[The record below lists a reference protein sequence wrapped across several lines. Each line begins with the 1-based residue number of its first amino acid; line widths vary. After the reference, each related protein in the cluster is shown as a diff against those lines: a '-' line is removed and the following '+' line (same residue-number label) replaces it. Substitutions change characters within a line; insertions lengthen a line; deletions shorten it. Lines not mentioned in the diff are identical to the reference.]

1 MEAKKKSNT
10 VIVFIVV
17 LLLAVFFIIPFFLVI
32 LNSFKTSPDFVAN
45 PFSLPT
51 KLHTENYETA
61 FNTMNFLNSF
71 KNSIIICV
79 IATGV
84 SVVLS
89 SMNAYVLTRKKWKIT
104 KAFYDP
110 HRGYGCS
117 FQVIMIPLVKLS
129 TVQDWD

>member
-1 MEAKKKSNT
+1 MQ
-10 VIVFIVV
+10 
-17 LLLAVFFIIPFFLVI
+17 
-32 LNSFKTSPDFVAN
+32 N

-61 FNTMNFLNSF
+61 FQHDELPEIPS
-71 KNSIIICV
+71 KNSIIICM

-104 KAFYDP
+104 KA
-110 HRGYGCS
+110 
-117 FQVIMIPLVKLS
+117 S
-129 TVQDWD
+129 T

>member
-71 KNSIIICV
+71 KNSIIICM

-89 SMNAYVLTRKKWKIT
+89 SMNAYVLTRKNGKSPK
-104 KAFYDP
+104 P
-110 HRGYGCS
+110 
-117 FQVIMIPLVKLS
+117 S
-129 TVQDWD
+129 T

>member
-1 MEAKKKSNT
+1 
-10 VIVFIVV
+10 
-17 LLLAVFFIIPFFLVI
+17 
-32 LNSFKTSPDFVAN
+32 
-45 PFSLPT
+45 
-51 KLHTENYETA
+51 
-61 FNTMNFLNSF
+61 MNFLNSF

-104 KAFYDP
+104 KAFYMILIAAMVVP
-110 HRGYGCS
+110 
-117 FQVIMIPLVKLS
+117 FQVIMIPLVNS

>member
-71 KNSIIICV
+71 KNFHHHLCDRNRRQRCI
-79 IATGV
+79 
-84 SVVLS
+84 
-89 SMNAYVLTRKKWKIT
+89 
-104 KAFYDP
+104 
-110 HRGYGCS
+110 
-117 FQVIMIPLVKLS
+117 KLHERLRPYP
-129 TVQDWD
+129 

>member
-51 KLHTENYETA
+51 KLHTENYDRLQHDELPE
-61 FNTMNFLNSF
+61 FLQEFHHHLCDRNRRQRC
-71 KNSIIICV
+71 I
-79 IATGV
+79 
-84 SVVLS
+84 
-89 SMNAYVLTRKKWKIT
+89 
-104 KAFYDP
+104 
-110 HRGYGCS
+110 
-117 FQVIMIPLVKLS
+117 KLHERLRPYP
-129 TVQDWD
+129 